1 MISPAVRTSHCSGV
15 KNLAKV
21 LVPGDDV
28 VEQVPM
34 LQSWVH
40 PSDLVNI
47 LVFESRVGD
56 YQVFLCAETAAAD
69 HWSSPCRVHVSPAL
83 QAKHVCFC

>member
-1 MISPAVRTSHCSGV
+1 MVSPAVRTSRCSGV

-28 VEQVPM
+28 VEQVTM
-34 LQSWVH
+34 LRSWMH

-47 LVFESRVGD
+47 LVFENRVGD
-56 YQVFLCAETAAAD
+56 Y
-69 HWSSPCRVHVSPAL
+69 
-83 QAKHVCFC
+83 